1 MAREEAPRPKGP
13 TAVGDDR
20 LHRLISGLADGTL
33 SDAEF
38 HELSARLADDPGA
51 RAVWFLRNDI
61 EVGLAHVTVPAAA
74 PFPTPA
80 AAAPASPRRGR
91 LIVAALAATAC
102 LVAVVALIG
111 PTAWRAKGA
120 RPIAP
125 QPKAASPAAASIPA
139 PLAIVTDA
147 RFVLAGNATATPK

>member
-20 LHRLISGLADGTL
+20 LHRLIGGLADGTL

-38 HELSARLADDPGA
+38 HELSVRLADDPGA

-61 EVGLAHVTVPAAA
+61 DVGLARATAPAVTPSQVRAAA
-74 PFPTPA
+74 SP
-80 AAAPASPRRGR
+80 PASPSRGR
-91 LIVAALAATAC
+91 RFAAALAATAC

-125 QPKAASPAAASIPA
+125 QATSS
-139 PLAIVTDA
+139 
-147 RFVLAGNATATPK
+147 ATAMPMAAERSQRT

>member
-1 MAREEAPRPKGP
+1 MAQEEAPRPKGP

-61 EVGLAHVTVPAAA
+61 EVGLARATAPAVTPSQVRAAA
-74 PFPTPA
+74 SP
-80 AAAPASPRRGR
+80 PASPSRGR
-91 LIVAALAATAC
+91 RFAAALAATAC

-147 RFVLAGNATATPK
+147 RFV